1 MHQLDFFT
9 KPETE
14 KKAQK
19 QSQKGISTAFTHVKI
34 PDPPPKTAP
43 YGNCSCGQPIQFPRL
58 DAYYYESGGYQVDT
72 KWLACRSM
80 KKGGKAS

>member
-9 KPETE
+9 TPETE

-43 YGNCSCGQPIQFPRL
+43 YGNCPFAKPSQFPRL
-58 DAYYYESGGYQVDT
+58 GAYYCESCGYRVDT
-72 KWLACRSM
+72 NWLMSSS
-80 KKGGKAS
+80 KTGGKA